1 MYNFLT
7 FLRFVTIFLKFWLFA
22 TILSQHIILASL
34 IPTYKRYRENDDT
47 SDDTSL
53 FSVIHN
59 INISAGELNEDLG
72 KI

>member
-1 MYNFLT
+1 MI
-7 FLRFVTIFLKFWLFA
+7 IFLKFWLFA

-34 IPTYKRYRENDDT
+34 IPTYKRYRENADT
-47 SDDTSL
+47 SDNTSL
-53 FSVIHN
+53 FSVIHD